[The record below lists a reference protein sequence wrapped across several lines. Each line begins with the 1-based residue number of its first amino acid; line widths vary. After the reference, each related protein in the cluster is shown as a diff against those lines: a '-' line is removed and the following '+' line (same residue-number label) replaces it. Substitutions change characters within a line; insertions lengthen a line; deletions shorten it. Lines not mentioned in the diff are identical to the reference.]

1 MKLNSKRYRTS
12 VEQLTKKAYPLQEAF
27 EILLKL
33 PSVKFDETVELSL
46 HLGVDTKQTGQTTRG
61 TVQLPHGNGKTM
73 RIIAFTQDAK
83 RALDLGACEAGLADL
98 IAKVKGGWLEF
109 DVAVASIEAMKEVK
123 TLAPILGP
131 KGLMPNPK
139 AGTVAKEI
147 DECIEA
153 LKKGRVE
160 FKMDK
165 GANIQLGIGKRSFG
179 AEKLLINAESVLNA
193 IHQARPINF
202 HGRFVVRAFVASTM
216 SPSISLDEAVFAK
229 L

>member
-83 RALDLGACEAGLADL
+83 RALDLG
-98 IAKVKGGWLEF
+98 AKVKGGWLEF